1 MNSASDENAPERDI
15 SSRRATLPVL
25 RTPVL
30 IAAFSGWNDGADA
43 ATAAVEH
50 LALEWN
56 ATSVWEIDPDEFYDY
71 QSTRPTIRQK
81 DGVTRRIEWPVTSV
95 SACVLPD
102 YDRDVIL
109 VLGPEPNY
117 RWRAFCSQLIDF
129 AEAMNVE
136 MTVLLGALLA
146 DTPHTRP
153 VPVSGTAD
161 SADAAKRLGLELSR
175 YEGPTGIT
183 GVLSDAFVQAGIPSV
198 SLWAAVPH
206 YVAHTTN
213 PKATLALLTTLTNVT
228 GLPIPLGTLA
238 QRAQEWEENI
248 TDMTMDDEDMATY
261 VHELEK
267 ASDEDLND
275 AMLRIDGEELAAE
288 FEKYLR
294 KRGDGAE

>member
-1 MNSASDENAPERDI
+1 MNSGADENARERDQ
-15 SSRRATLPVL
+15 SSRRGALPIL
-25 RTPVL
+25 RTPIL

-43 ATAAVEH
+43 ATSAVEH

-81 DGVTRRIEWPVTSV
+81 DGVTRRIEWPVTGV
-95 SACVLPD
+95 SACVLPEA
-102 YDRDVIL
+102 DRDVIL

-117 RWRAFCSQLIDF
+117 RWRSFCSQLVDF

-213 PKATLALLTTLTNVT
+213 PKATLALLTTLANVT
-228 GLPIPLGTLA
+228 DLPIGTGALA
-238 QRAQEWEENI
+238 QQAQEWEEAI
-248 TDMTMDDEDMATY
+248 SDMTMDDEDMATY
-261 VHELEK
+261 VHELEQ

-294 KRGDGAE
+294 KRGDGPD

>member
-1 MNSASDENAPERDI
+1 MNSDPDENAAEQDD
-15 SSRRATLPVL
+15 SSRRGELPIL
-25 RTPVL
+25 RRPIL

-43 ATAAVEH
+43 ATGAVEH

-56 ATSVWEIDPDEFYDY
+56 ATSIHEIDPDEYYDY

-95 SACVLPD
+95 SACVLEGH
-102 YDRDVIL
+102 DRDVVL

-117 RWRAFCSQLIDF
+117 RWRAYCAHLVDL
-129 AEAMNVE
+129 AEALDVE
-136 MTVLLGALLA
+136 MTVMLGALLA

-153 VPVSGTAD
+153 VPVSGTAETAD
-161 SADAAKRLGLELSR
+161 SAKRLGLELSR

-206 YVAHTTN
+206 YVAHTAN
-213 PKATLALLTTLTNVT
+213 PKAILALLTNLATVT
-228 GLPIPLGTLA
+228 GVPIPLGTLPH
-238 QRAQEWEENI
+238 RAEEWEQTI
-248 TDMTMDDEDMATY
+248 TELTMDDEDMAAY
-261 VHELEK
+261 VHELEETT
-267 ASDEDLND
+267 DEDLND

-294 KRGDGAE
+294 RRGDEGP